1 LSHPDIIARLKQ
13 GDTAVFSE
21 VVNEWQD
28 MVYNTAISIVQ
39 SEPDA
44 EDITQE
50 VFVQLHES
58 LASLRGEAM
67 LSTWLYRVTINKAL
81 DNEKKKNRQ
90 KRGGLLKAFFIT
102 NENEEPGHFEHPGV
116 LAENKEKATVL
127 FNALKKLPDSQ
138 RIAFILHKIE
148 GRSYNEIAEIT
159 GNTLM
164 AVESLLAR
172 AKKNLKKILR
182 TWYEKNINNV

>member
-1 LSHPDIIARLKQ
+1 LSHPDTIARLKQ

-21 VVNEWQD
+21 VVNEWQG

-127 FNALKKLPDSQ
+127 FNALKKLPDS
-138 RIAFILHKIE
+138 
-148 GRSYNEIAEIT
+148 
-159 GNTLM
+159 
-164 AVESLLAR
+164 
-172 AKKNLKKILR
+172 
-182 TWYEKNINNV
+182 

>member
-1 LSHPDIIARLKQ
+1 MNQPDTIVKLKR
-13 GDTAVFSE
+13 GDTAVFGD

-39 SEPDA
+39 SEEDA
-44 EDITQE
+44 EDVTQE

-58 LASLRGEAM
+58 LASFREEAK

-81 DNEKKKNRQ
+81 DHEKKKNRQ
-90 KRGGLLKAFFIT
+90 KRGGILKAFFIT
-102 NENEEPGHFEHPGV
+102 QEYDEPAHFDHPGA
-116 LAENKEKATVL
+116 LSENKEKAAVL
-127 FNALKKLPDSQ
+127 FNALRKLPDTQ

-148 GRSYNEIAEIT
+148 GRSYGEIATIT

-164 AVESLLAR
+164 AVESVLAR
-172 AKKNLKKILR
+172 AKNNLKKILR
-182 TWYEKNINNV
+182 TWYEKNIE

>member
-1 LSHPDIIARLKQ
+1 MNQPDTIEKLKK
-13 GDTAVFSE
+13 GDTTVFGDL
-21 VVNEWQD
+21 VNEWQG
-28 MVYNTAISIVQ
+28 MVYNTALSIVQ
-39 SEPDA
+39 NDEDA

-81 DNEKKKNRQ
+81 DHEKKKSRQ
-90 KRGGLLKAFFIT
+90 KRGGFLKSFFIKY
-102 NENEEPGHFEHPGV
+102 ESDEPGHFNHPGL
-116 LAENKEKATVL
+116 LAENKENAAVL
-127 FNALKKLPDSQ
+127 FYALKKLPDSQ

-148 GRSYNEIAEIT
+148 GRSYGEISLIT
-159 GNTLM
+159 GNSIM

-172 AKKNLKKILR
+172 AQSNLRKILK
-182 TWYEKNINNV
+182 TWYEKNLK